1 MSHTFYTDL
10 SLIVALA
17 ASISII
23 MRLLKQPLII
33 GYIATG
39 LIAGPSLLNT
49 ISDIESFQIFADIGI
64 ALLLFLVGLGL
75 NPKVVKEVG
84 KIALLTGI
92 GQVAFTTSIGYLVIS
107 SITDLAPVG
116 SFYLALAISF
126 SSTIIVL
133 KLLSDK
139 KEQTRLHGKIAIGF
153 LLVQDLIATMALLFV
168 STNGSDGISGNDF
181 AVIALKGVGL
191 AFALYVVSKF
201 IIPQI
206 NKIVSKNQ
214 ELLFLFSIAWGL
226 GIGALFKE
234 FGFSLEIGAL
244 AAGVS
249 LSSFSYAQEIT
260 SRLKPLRD
268 FFLVLFFII
277 LGSRLDMSNISEV
290 IMPASIISA
299 LILIGKPIIVMSIM
313 GILGYKKKTSFKT
326 SLAVSQIS
334 EFSLVLLL
342 LAEKMGKIDE
352 KTLSLATL
360 VGIVTIGISS
370 YMIIYDEKLYNV
382 ISKYLSM
389 FERKKT
395 SKEPRIKQNN
405 ELILFGY
412 KKGGYEFIKLFKNLK
427 RPYVVIDYN
436 PENIDSLI
444 NHKTNYLYGDMTDI
458 ELLHE
463 AGISDAKLVVS
474 VVTDH
479 ATNKFLLS
487 TLENIN
493 QNCTVICNAD
503 SIEDAIELYQAGAS
517 YVMLPHYIGSEKI
530 SSFIKKSGLS
540 KREFKK
546 FRDKHM
552 EYLLSNH
559 ESTSIS
565 ITE

>member
-1 MSHTFYTDL
+1 MSHSFYTDL

-17 ASISII
+17 TAISII

-49 ISDIESFQIFADIGI
+49 ISDVESFQIFADIGI

-92 GQVAFTTSIGYLVIS
+92 GQVAFTTTIGYFLIDA
-107 SITDLAPVG
+107 ITNLTPVG
-116 SFYLALAISF
+116 NFYLALAISF

-168 STNGSDGISGNDF
+168 STNGSNGIQGNDF
-181 AVIALKGVGL
+181 AVIALKGLGL
-191 AFALYVVSKF
+191 IVALFLSARFVL
-201 IIPQI
+201 PHI
-206 NKIVSKNQ
+206 NKVVSKNQ
-214 ELLFLFSIAWGL
+214 ELLFLFSLAWGL

-234 FGFSLEIGAL
+234 IGFSLEIGAL
-244 AAGVS
+244 AAGVA

-277 LGSRLDMSNISEV
+277 LGSRLDLGNISDV
-290 IMPASIISA
+290 ILPAGLISSF
-299 LILIGKPIIVMSIM
+299 ILVGNPIIVMSIM

-360 VGIVTIGISS
+360 VGMITIGISS
-370 YMIIYDEKLYNV
+370 YMIIYDEKLYAV
-382 ISKYLSM
+382 LSKYLSV
-389 FERKKT
+389 FERKNT
-395 SKEPRIKQNN
+395 SSEPRTKQNN

-412 KKGGYEFIKLFKNLK
+412 KKGGYEFIKLFKSLK
-427 RPYVVIDYN
+427 RPYVVIDYD

-444 NHKTNYLYGDMTDI
+444 NTKSNYLYGDMTDI

-463 AGISDAKLVVS
+463 AGLEDAKLIVS

-479 ATNKFLLS
+479 STNKFLLN
-487 TLENIN
+487 TLAKLNP
-493 QNCTVICNAD
+493 NCTVICHAD
-503 SIEDAIELYQAGAS
+503 SIEQAIELYHDGAS

-552 EYLLSNH
+552 EYLLTSY
-559 ESTSIS
+559 ELDSPSTDS
-565 ITE
+565 